1 MRAFRSRNLLSPLVL
16 VSAILALYRVNGGA
30 APTGATPQVT
40 RSDAERRA
48 HMQAHFSQ
56 VMTVHEAVIRGD
68 LAAATPPAAW
78 LANHDAP
85 SSLPAGS
92 ARFVAEMRRA
102 ARRTAGTSSILEA
115 ALGTAD
121 MLKTCGDCH
130 RAMGTMP
137 AVAIEPPR
145 PEVHGLV
152 GHMLAHQ
159 QAADQMLQALVV
171 PSNALW
177 RAGARALET
186 APLRPDTLPRDR
198 KLSDAIVASEKRLH
212 ELASQAGRAEDSG
225 ARAVFY
231 GQILSRC
238 ANCHALHPG
247 VWGPTRR
254 KQG

>member
-1 MRAFRSRNLLSPLVL
+1 MRASSSVTVLLPLFL
-16 VSAILALYRVNGGA
+16 VSGVLALYGENGDA
-30 APTGATPQVT
+30 APAARARPQVT

-68 LAAATPPAAW
+68 VAAAVAPAIW

-85 SSLPAGS
+85 SLPAGS
-92 ARFVAEMRRA
+92 APFVAQLQQA
-102 ARRTAGTSSILEA
+102 ARRTAAASSLLEA

-121 MLKTCGDCH
+121 MLKSCGDCH

-137 AVAIEPPR
+137 VVAIEPAR

-159 QAADQMLQALVV
+159 QAADQMLQGLVV
-171 PSNALW
+171 PSSALW
-177 RAGARALET
+177 RTGAGGLQT
-186 APLRPDTLPRDR
+186 APLRPTTLPSDR
-198 KLSDAIVASEKRLH
+198 KLSRAIVDSEKRLH
-212 ELASQAGRAEDSG
+212 AIASQASRAEDPG

-238 ANCHALHPG
+238 ADCHALHPG

-254 KQG
+254 Q